1 MDLQVSTT
9 DFSNYVQIDMRYL
22 ILVKAFCFFFFFFNQ
37 WDLGE
42 SLMFFVLIWYLS
54 PLVKH
59 ENNSLGENTST
70 FTMPLDESLKNQS
83 YGRNSG

>member
-22 ILVKAFCFFFFFFNQ
+22 ILVKAFCFFFFFNQ

-59 ENNSLGENTST
+59 ENNSLDENTST

>member
-22 ILVKAFCFFFFFFNQ
+22 ILVKAFCFFFFNQ

>member
-22 ILVKAFCFFFFFFNQ
+22 ILVKAFCFVFFFSQ

>member
-22 ILVKAFCFFFFFFNQ
+22 ILVKAFCFFVFFNQ

>member
-22 ILVKAFCFFFFFFNQ
+22 ILVKAFCFFFFNQ

-83 YGRNSG
+83 YGRNGG

>member
-1 MDLQVSTT
+1 M
-9 DFSNYVQIDMRYL
+9 
-22 ILVKAFCFFFFFFNQ
+22 VKAFCFYQ
-37 WDLGE
+37 RDLGE
-42 SLMFFVLIWYLS
+42 SLLFFVLIWYLS

-70 FTMPLDESLKNQS
+70 FKMPLDESLKNQS

>member
-22 ILVKAFCFFFFFFNQ
+22 ILVKAFCFFFFNQ

-70 FTMPLDESLKNQS
+70 FKMPLDESLKNQS

>member
-1 MDLQVSTT
+1 M
-9 DFSNYVQIDMRYL
+9 
-22 ILVKAFCFFFFFFNQ
+22 VKAFCFYQ
-37 WDLGE
+37 RDLGE
-42 SLMFFVLIWYLS
+42 SLLFFVLIWYLS